1 MHETMKEHRAGEPW
15 KVGNSLCC
23 IGFHERQ
30 LHKHKVCVE
39 IRTLSCSDLR
49 LAGLLEARLTLS
61 VMLSSHLLKF
71 SPITGCF
78 IFKSIPLG
86 RKDWHPAPHLYN
98 RGTCLGKVRV
108 LPKAGSFVE
117 ALGRC
122 HTAVSW
128 RERPHESGLGV
139 CQAST
144 RHFLTRPAH
153 QHLACLPVVRG

>member
-1 MHETMKEHRAGEPW
+1 MREHRASEPQ

-23 IGFHERQ
+23 IEFYERQ

-39 IRTLSCSDLR
+39 IRTLSHSVLT
-49 LAGLLEARLTLS
+49 LAGSLEARLTLS
-61 VMLSSHLLKF
+61 VILSSHLLKF
-71 SPITGCF
+71 SSITGCF
-78 IFKSIPLG
+78 IFKCIPLG

-98 RGTCLGKVRV
+98 GGTCLGKVSV

-128 RERPHESGLGV
+128 RGSPTSPGLGCV
-139 CQAST
+139 GPQHATSSHDLPAST
-144 RHFLTRPAH
+144 W
-153 QHLACLPVVRG
+153 LACLW